1 MVVTPGA
8 GEDVSNALTIAAP
21 GCEGTEYGTF
31 SDIKVAF

>member
-1 MVVTPGA
+1 MVVTRSA

-21 GCEGTEYGTF
+21 SCEGTEYGTF